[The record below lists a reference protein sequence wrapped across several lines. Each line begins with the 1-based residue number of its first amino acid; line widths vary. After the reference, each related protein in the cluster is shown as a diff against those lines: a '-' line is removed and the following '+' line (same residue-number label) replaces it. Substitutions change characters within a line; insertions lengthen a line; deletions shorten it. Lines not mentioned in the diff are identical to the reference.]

1 MTETE
6 DPWTAFRRLTP
17 ARIGLGHVGGS
28 LPTAAHLAFQLAHAR
43 ARDAVHASLDV
54 PRLIGDLSR
63 LGLPV
68 VQAATAAATEM
79 EHLRRPDL
87 GRRLSAESRA
97 ALTRLAETAAPAP
110 DLVFLIAGGLSA
122 AAAQRHAAPVLA
134 VLVPALANDGWRIGP
149 VIVAERGRVA
159 LGDEIGEILG
169 ARLVA
174 VLIGERPG
182 LSSPDSLGAYLTWQP
197 RVGRSDAE
205 RNCIS
210 NIRTE
215 GLAYGPA
222 AERLRLLLDEAR
234 RRKLTGVGLKL
245 DGLPGVPV
253 PPALGG

>member
-1 MTETE
+1 MATD

-17 ARIGLGHVGGS
+17 ARIGLGQVGGS

-43 ARDAVHASLDV
+43 ARDAVHASLDI
-54 PRLIGDLSR
+54 PRLTTDLSA

-68 VQAATAAATEM
+68 IQVETAAASEL

-97 ALTRLAETAAPAP
+97 VLGRLAEPAARPL
-110 DLVFLIAGGLSA
+110 DLVFVVAGGLSA
-122 AAAQRHAAPVLA
+122 AAAQCHAAPVLA
-134 VLVPALANDGWRIGP
+134 ALVPALLAADWRIGP

-159 LGDEIGEILG
+159 LGDEVGEILG
-169 ARLVA
+169 ARFAA

-197 RVGRSDAE
+197 AVGRTDAE
-205 RNCIS
+205 RNCVS
-210 NIRTE
+210 NMRPE

-222 AERLRLLLDEAR
+222 AERLRLLLSEAR
-234 RRKLTGVGLKL
+234 RRQLTGVALKL
-245 DGLPGVPV
+245 DGLPGVPA
-253 PPALGG
+253 PPALDG

>member
-1 MTETE
+1 METG
-6 DPWTAFRRLTP
+6 DCWTAFRRLTP

-54 PRLIGDLSR
+54 PRLTTDVAA

-68 VQAATAAATEM
+68 IRVDTSAASEL

-87 GRRLSAESRA
+87 GRRLRAESRA
-97 ALTRLAETAAPAP
+97 AVSRLAEPADRPP
-110 DLVFLIAGGLSA
+110 DLVFVIAGGLSA

-134 VLVPALANDGWRIGP
+134 ALVPALLADDWGIGP

-159 LGDEIGEILG
+159 LGDEVGEIFG
-169 ARLVA
+169 ARLGA

-182 LSSPDSLGAYLTWQP
+182 LSSADSLGAYLTWQP
-197 RVGRSDAE
+197 MVGRTDAE
-205 RNCIS
+205 RNCVS
-210 NIRTE
+210 NIRPE

-222 AERLRLLLDEAR
+222 AERIRLLLNEAR

-245 DGLPGVPV
+245 DGLPGIPAPPV
-253 PPALGG
+253 LGG